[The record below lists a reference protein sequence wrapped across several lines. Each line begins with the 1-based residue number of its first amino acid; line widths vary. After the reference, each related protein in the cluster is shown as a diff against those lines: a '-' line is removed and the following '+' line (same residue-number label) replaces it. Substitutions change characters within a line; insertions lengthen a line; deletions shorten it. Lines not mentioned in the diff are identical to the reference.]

1 MGTDPASKV
10 LMDTLQPR
18 WSIAWMFTSIDPL
31 VVNRNISYERL
42 YDTGVTTAPY
52 AELITAFL
60 GG

>member
-1 MGTDPASKV
+1 MGTDPVSKV

-18 WSIAWMFTSIDPL
+18 WSIAWKSTSIDPL
-31 VVNRNISYERL
+31 VVDWTIGYETQ
-42 YDTGVTTAPY
+42 DNTGVTTAPY

>member
-10 LMDTLQPR
+10 LMGTLQPR
-18 WSIAWMFTSIDPL
+18 WSIAWKFTSIDPL
-31 VVNRNISYERL
+31 VVDWTVGYETL
-42 YDTGVTTAPY
+42 DNTGVTTAPY

>member
-1 MGTDPASKV
+1 MASKV

-18 WSIAWMFTSIDPL
+18 WSIARKFTSIDPL
-31 VVNRNISYERL
+31 VVDWTISYETL
-42 YDTGVTTAPY
+42 DNTGVTTAPY

>member
-18 WSIAWMFTSIDPL
+18 WSIRWTFTSIDPL
-31 VVNRNISYERL
+31 VVDWIIGYETL
-42 YDTGVTTAPY
+42 DNTGVTTASY
-52 AELITAFL
+52 VELITAFL

>member
-10 LMDTLQPR
+10 LVGTLQPS
-18 WSIAWMFTSIDPL
+18 WSIAWKFTSIDPL
-31 VVNRNISYERL
+31 VVDWTVGYETL
-42 YDTGVTTAPY
+42 DNTGVTTAPY